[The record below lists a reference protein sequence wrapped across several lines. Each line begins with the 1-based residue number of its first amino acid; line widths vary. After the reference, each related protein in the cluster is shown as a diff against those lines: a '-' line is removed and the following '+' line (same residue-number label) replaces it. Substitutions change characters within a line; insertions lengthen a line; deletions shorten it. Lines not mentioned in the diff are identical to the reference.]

1 VAVVGFEV
9 VADAVV
15 VFVIVSFVAVA
26 VAVVVVVAVV
36 VNDQQVTS
44 NLVCPLHSS
53 TGYLSKVLVRI
64 SQQGLLVV
72 CSDFYC
78 NHVYR
83 VFYAAVV
90 AVVEVVELVFIKMER
105 YHHFLIHHLKRN
117 TLIK

>member
-15 VFVIVSFVAVA
+15 VFVIVSFVAV
-26 VAVVVVVAVV
+26 V

-44 NLVCPLHSS
+44 NLVCPPHSS
-53 TGYLSKVLVRI
+53 TDYLAKDLVRI
-64 SQQGLLVV
+64 SRQGLLVA

-90 AVVEVVELVFIKMER
+90 AVEEEVELVFIKMEH
-105 YHHFLIHHLKRN
+105 YHHF
-117 TLIK
+117 